1 MDIISDSPLRDFEQ
15 EMVEDFLKTCRAQG
29 LPEGFSDEGVAVNFH
44 EGEVFLTNAEG
55 QIAAFYGANL
65 EMLYR
70 CHSCGTEGFAEELM
84 SHAEDE
90 GCFDSLRRLGLIEKE
105 DEVMRE
111 MTREERIKQVLAT
124 HDGLCMDNSD
134 DREEL
139 AEALLEMFEIFQE
152 EASMELHI
160 TDFSSA
166 MEAIRAGAAWLQG
179 NAERIQEDVGPAVF
193 PDGVYLAG
201 GARYE
206 VKDIAQRILQLADG
220 LE

>member
-1 MDIISDSPLRDFEQ
+1 MDIDTSNLTTEQ
-15 EMVEDFLKTCRAQG
+15 EREAQELLRAAYDQG
-29 LPEGFSDEGVAVNFH
+29 LPTDFSREGLSVSIYNDKVYLE
-44 EGEVFLTNAEG
+44 NAEA
-55 QIAAFYGANL
+55 QLAALNYGDLEIFYAC
-65 EMLYR
+65 R
-70 CHSCGTEGFAEELM
+70 VCGYESFAEEMLE
-84 SHAEDE
+84 HAQDEACQDFLRRIGLITEDE
-90 GCFDSLRRLGLIEKE
+90 EE
-105 DEVMRE
+105 MRE
-111 MTREERIKQVLAT
+111 LTKKERVLKVLAT